1 MAYSGGEG
9 RTPISHAAITEMGKA
24 GRAVEV
30 SIGGTSGSLA
40 VGLDDRPLHPH
51 GPALL
56 ATR

>member
-1 MAYSGGEG
+1 MTYSGGE
-9 RTPISHAAITEMGKA
+9 RETPISHVAIIEMGKA

-30 SIGGTSGSLA
+30 SIGGTSGSLG

-56 ATR
+56 AAR

>member
-1 MAYSGGEG
+1 MAYSGGA

-30 SIGGTSGSLA
+30 RIGGTSGSLA
-40 VGLDDRPLHPH
+40 VGDDRPLHPP